1 MKQPIFSDYVRSAL
15 KHLALTAA
23 GVAFLGASPT
33 ANALP
38 PVTSGL
44 AMFFDASQIVG
55 NNGDPVSS
63 WTDLVAAKNATTD
76 NASPTL
82 TTGALNGLNVVTFSG
97 SQDLKVA
104 AADSPISG
112 KQQFTIAVVFKPR
125 AVGAGTDGQWYQNS
139 GLVDAEQ
146 PGVTQDWGLA
156 WNGNSKVGAGIGNGD
171 RTLYSAAQSLNTGHV
186 AIYSWDGTNGGAVRL
201 SVDGTT
207 STTASGSTSPRNSY
221 QILFGRESS
230 TNNYFS
236 GDIAEISIYT
246 RTLTKSEEGAVGS
259 YLTQKYHLVTTYA
272 PLVLT
277 ANITSPTNNQAFPFG
292 ADVTAIATAQ
302 SGTGPYT
309 VTFYQ
314 KSGTGAA
321 APVGSPQT
329 AAGPTFTQDLGPL
342 ASGSYQ
348 VYATV
353 TDSASPAPTTATSV
367 SNTFTVA
374 APTSTATALG
384 TSGTSTYGQTVTFTA
399 TVAPRPNGGTV
410 QFYSDGNPLG
420 TPVAVNTSTGAASY
434 GTTLLTVPTHS
445 ITAHY
450 SGFGVYLASDAA
462 AIPQTVN
469 RAVLTVTA
477 DNKIRSL
484 GDANPPFTYG
494 ISGFQNGENAT
505 SAGVTDAPNLGCAAD
520 TNSPPGNYP
529 ITNDASPMAAPNY
542 SFTAVAGS
550 LKVTAGAP
558 PSVASANV
566 ACWYDAAQGVTAS
579 GGNVTKWNDQSGNGH
594 DATTASGTPTLVESD
609 VNGLPA
615 VHLRGSSTY
624 LSSALPFA
632 SIVKEQYVVVRS
644 PHATWNSAGCFLG
657 RVGDFLQVRGS
668 AYDMY
673 PDGSS
678 TGFWQDHFPVAVSK
692 NGTPVSNAA
701 GPGGNPP
708 RFMLGTITD
717 YMVLKITVD
726 NDGVATFASY
736 PYYQIGKEETLGTMD
751 FDVAEIIGYNAALSA
766 DDETKVGAYLARKYG
781 LSTAYIPATT
791 STTEVAITA
800 GSTPAAVGSALTF
813 TATVLGTAP
822 RGNVTFF
829 AGTTSLGT
837 APLNA
842 SAQASLT
849 TRSLAVGAYSITAQ
863 YTGDSGNTPSTSDA
877 VLVQIANPND
887 IVTFTFPDPSATVI
901 EGTAISVFLPSGT
914 DLTALAPTYT
924 TVTGA
929 TGVPASGA
937 VRNFTTPQ
945 TYVIN
950 GIKTYTV
957 TVTLIENSAKDI
969 LACNFGSLGAPLIDG
984 TIIVLAVPSSQS
996 RLNLA
1001 PTFTLSLMATIS
1013 PASGSSHNFTNPVT
1027 YTVTANDG
1035 STKAY
1040 TVSVVTQ
1047 APDLTLPGTIADI
1060 DAHLD
1065 DSSSPYYSTYNLG
1078 PSGMRGYIYHNW
1090 PFTARQDAFTAL
1102 GPWQIL
1108 VTTVGANTPAS
1119 GIMAKDD
1126 VILGVSTGAGTPVPL
1141 FARDARESFGMA
1153 ITDAEAGDGVM
1164 NLKRWRAG
1172 VTANVSIQLQVLGTY
1187 SDTAPYD
1194 CPKSVQILTRAADSL
1209 QQSILQNGWNNGS
1222 SPGSISALAL
1232 LATGDP
1238 KYLPMLQTYARSL
1251 APPTLNLEQSGGISA
1266 WSCYESIFL
1275 AEYYILTGDTQ
1286 VFHGLSEYVIYA
1298 ATHQSMFGTA
1308 GHGFSNVPPP
1318 AGWLAG
1324 GTHGL
1329 ISWYGPV
1336 NQAGLVA
1343 QLSIVLG
1350 KKAGVVSSEIDPA
1363 IARAANF
1370 FGYYVN
1376 RGSIPYG
1383 EHQPYCG
1390 DYQLPGQSRI
1400 YYDHRSNGKDG
1411 LAAVL
1416 FACMGDKP
1424 LQTEY
1429 YTRMAVAGYTGEQY
1443 GHTGQGFSYLWTTL
1457 GANIGG
1463 TNAVAEYLKPRRWHR
1478 DLTRRCDGSFV
1489 YDGAEQFGCSHAD
1502 DYWANTTY
1510 YDNPTAYYV
1519 LHAALPLKKLCIT
1532 GKNANPANELGPE
1545 KVANALAAATFT
1557 PLCGGYSTS
1566 QLVAALGE
1574 WDPIVRFNAATELS
1588 VRPDAQALIPTL
1600 ITMAENPSDANQRE
1614 AACTALGCMGATSA
1628 IPALVRRL
1636 SDPEIWVRAKAAK
1649 ALGSMGS
1656 APVSSVPD
1664 MMAAFVA
1671 NVAPTYPFEAGFN
1684 WNDPLQI
1691 GNGYLSE
1698 TLFGKL
1704 GSYSI
1709 STDKGALYPAVRAG
1723 IKQPAG
1729 MWRNQLSDFVQN
1741 KLTLADIEALMPEIL
1756 TDASTEGPCDRM
1768 FTLFPP
1774 QAAMNALSKYHIQEG
1789 TKVCADNVANGGDL
1803 ANTAIQRLAD
1813 YGEAARWA
1821 LPDLYTDLGF
1831 WTHDGNYNTLAATI
1845 ASIEAATT
1853 SPALLQGL
1861 PTADPQVV
1869 STAVNAPRA
1878 LTLTGSTSR
1887 AGTLTYTVATQ
1898 PAHGNLTG
1906 TPPNLTYT
1914 PVANYQ
1920 GMDRFTFTATDSL
1933 TNSSPATVDIVV
1945 GTGGTGLLGR
1955 YYDNVDFTSLAAT
1968 QTDASINFDW
1978 AAAAPAS
1985 QMSANTY
1992 SVRWTGQVLAP
2003 ETGTYRFSTRT
2014 SDGVRLW
2021 INGVQVINDWND
2033 QTSNI
2038 WNDSTVIALTAGQK
2052 YSLKMEYYRNVNP
2065 ATVRLYWYRPSR
2077 QGQTIIPQELLYP
2090 VSGVSLTSPADG
2102 SRFGMPATVTLTA
2115 DVADAGTITSVAYY
2129 NGDALIG
2136 STTTPP
2142 YSLAWTNV
2150 PGGQYSLTAR
2160 ATDSTGAVSTSPA
2173 AVITVDLGTVPYTT
2187 GLVCYFDASVGI
2199 TTNANGAVAGW
2210 SDRSGNGHHA
2220 SLGNGMPVLV
2230 SNQLNSRPVLQ
2241 FRGNST
2247 WLNTAGTFFAKE
2259 QYVVVRSPNATWSGS
2274 GSFLGRS
2281 NTTAQFLAARPSS
2294 FNLYSGQTGFWDDW
2308 LPSAVSK
2315 NGTALSSARGT
2326 MPRGGFQ
2333 LGAITDFMLLKI
2345 TVQDASPA
2353 VGNVTYQIGQND
2365 SLGSCEMDVAEI
2377 IAYDSTLSAANEAK
2391 VGSYLAKKYGLTT
2404 TYPVTKYSS
2413 TTLAQTGGGTPSAG
2427 GMPLTFT
2434 ATVSGSTPTG
2444 NVSFRAGTTLIGTR
2458 SLDGAFQASL
2468 TTSSLAAGTYA
2479 ITAEYA
2485 GDAKNDASVSTPV
2498 VIEVTNSPSL
2508 YAIWAAANITAG
2520 HPGADATPGGN
2531 PDGDSMSNLMEYAC
2545 GTNPIVASGGPIAYV
2560 AGGAVTTPGLPVTIH
2575 FGGSDYRAVFGR
2587 RKDYLAAG
2595 LTYTVQFSVGLDAW
2609 VDSTDTPTLLTAPG
2623 SAGDMDAVSVPYPST
2638 IPTASGPR
2646 HPTFFR
2652 LRVSDQASATPLDG
2666 FAQWINGLDWSGF
2679 ANPDKTPTGDPDHD
2693 GMTNFEE
2700 FAFGLDPTKGTS
2712 ANPIKVPL
2720 DRTSATFTYTR
2731 RATPAATGLV
2741 YTVWTSPDLVT
2752 WSKTA
2757 YVATEGAITTANGVE
2772 TVPVTLSGAPLSAAR
2787 LFVRVTAE

>member
-1 MKQPIFSDYVRSAL
+1 MKQPILSHHVSSAL
-15 KHLALTAA
+15 KHLALAA
-23 GVAFLGASPT
+23 VGVAFLGASPT

-44 AMFFDASQIVG
+44 ALFFDASQLVG
-55 NNGDPVSS
+55 NNGDPVSP
-63 WTDLVAAKNATTD
+63 WTDLVASKNATTD

-104 AADSPISG
+104 AGDSPING
-112 KQQFTIAVVFKPR
+112 KQQFTVAVVFKPH
-125 AVGAGTDGQWYQNS
+125 AAGAGTDGQWYQNS

-171 RTLYSAAQSLNTGHV
+171 HTLYSAAQSLNTGHV

-207 STTASGSTSPRNSY
+207 STTATGSTAPRNSY
-221 QILFGRESS
+221 QILFGRENG

-236 GDIAEISIYT
+236 GGIAEILIYT
-246 RTLTKSEEGAVGS
+246 RTLTTDEERVVGS
-259 YLTQKYHLVTTYA
+259 YLAQKYRLVTTYV
-272 PLVLT
+272 PLALT
-277 ANITSPTNNQAFPFG
+277 ANVTSPTNNQAFPFG
-292 ADVTAIATAQ
+292 TDVTASATAQ

-314 KSGTGAA
+314 KSGAGAA

-329 AAGPTFTQDLGPL
+329 AAGPTFTQDLGVL
-342 ASGSYQ
+342 GSGSYQ

-353 TDSASPAPTTATSV
+353 TDSASPTPATATSAT
-367 SNTFTVA
+367 NTFTVA
-374 APTSTATALG
+374 APTSTATTLG
-384 TSGTSTYGQTVTFTA
+384 TSGTSTYGQTATFTA
-399 TVAPRPNGGTV
+399 TVAPTPNGGTV

-434 GTTLLTVPTHS
+434 GTTLLTAPTHS

-469 RAVLTVTA
+469 RAALTVTA
-477 DNKIRSL
+477 DNKIRSP
-484 GDANPPFTYG
+484 GDANPAFTYV

-505 SAGVTDAPNLGCAAD
+505 SAGVTGAPILGTAAD
-520 TNSPPGNYP
+520 TNSPAGNYP
-529 ITNDASPMAAPNY
+529 ITNDASPMAAANY
-542 SFTAVAGS
+542 SFTGVAGS
-550 LKVTAGAP
+550 LKVVAGAP
-558 PSVASANV
+558 PSVANANV

-594 DATTASGTPTLVESD
+594 DATTASGTPTLVASD
-609 VNGLPA
+609 TQITKPA
-615 VHLRGSSTY
+615 IHLRGASTY
-624 LSSALPFA
+624 FNCAGGMFT
-632 SIVKEQYVVVRS
+632 KEQYLVVRS
-644 PHATWNSAGCFLG
+644 PNAIWNGSGSFLG
-657 RVGDFLQVRGS
+657 RSSADFLTVR
-668 AYDMY
+668 A
-673 PDGSS
+673 SS
-678 TGFWQDHFPVAVSK
+678 YNLYSGQTGFWDDQLPSAVSK
-692 NGTPVSNAA
+692 NGTAMSS
-701 GPGGNPP
+701 GPGSMP
-708 RFMLGTITD
+708 RGGFQLGTITD
-717 YMVLKITVD
+717 YMILKITV
-726 NDGVATFASY
+726 NNGASAANLAAY
-736 PYYQIGKEETLGTMD
+736 PYYQIGKNETLGTMD
-751 FDVAEIIGYNAALSA
+751 FDVAEIIGYDAALSA
-766 DDETKVGAYLARKYG
+766 EDETKVGGYLAGKYK
-781 LSTAYIPATT
+781 LTTTYLPATT
-791 STTEVAITA
+791 STTELAITA
-800 GSTPAAVGSALTF
+800 GSTPAVVGSALTF
-813 TATVLGTAP
+813 TATVFGTAP
-822 RGNVTFF
+822 SGSVTFF

-837 APLNA
+837 TTLNA

-849 TRSLAVGAYSITAQ
+849 TSSLAVGTYSITAQ
-863 YTGDSGNTPSTSDA
+863 YAGDSGNTASTSGA
-877 VLVQIANPND
+877 VPVQIANPND
-887 IVTFTFPDPSATVI
+887 IVTFTFPGPSATVI
-901 EGTAISVFLPSGT
+901 EGTAISVTLPSGT
-914 DLTALAPTYT
+914 DVTALAPTYT

-929 TGVPASGA
+929 TGVPTSGT

-950 GIKTYTV
+950 GTKTYTV
-957 TVTLIENSAKDI
+957 TVTVIENSAKDI

-984 TIIVLAVPSSQS
+984 TSIVLGVPSSQS

-1001 PTFTLSLMATIS
+1001 PTFTLSLMASIS
-1013 PASGSSHNFTNPVT
+1013 PASGSSHDFTNPVT

-1047 APDLTLPGTIADI
+1047 APDLTLPGTIAAI

-1065 DSSSPYYSTYNLG
+1065 DSSSPYYWTYNLG

-1090 PFTARQDAFTAL
+1090 PVTARQDAFTAL

-1108 VTTVGANTPAS
+1108 VTSVGANTPAS

-1141 FARDARESFGMA
+1141 FASDARESFGMA
-1153 ITDAEAGDGVM
+1153 ITAAEAGDGVM
-1164 NLKRWRAG
+1164 KLKRWRAG
-1172 VTANVSIQLQVLGTY
+1172 VTADVSIQLQVLGTY
-1187 SDTAPYD
+1187 SDTAPYA
-1194 CPKSVQILTRAADSL
+1194 CPKSALILTQAANSL
-1209 QQSILQNGWNNGS
+1209 QQRILQNGWSNGA

-1238 KYLPMLQTYARSL
+1238 KYLPMLQAYARSL

-1275 AEYYILTGDTQ
+1275 AEYYMLTGDPQ

-1318 AGWLAG
+1318 GGWLTG

-1350 KKAGVVSSEIDPA
+1350 KKAGVTSPEIDPA
-1363 IARAANF
+1363 IERAANF

-1390 DYQLPGQSRI
+1390 DYQLTGQSRT

-1429 YTRMAVAGYTGEQY
+1429 FTRMAVAGYTGEQY
-1443 GHTGQGFSYLWTTL
+1443 GHTGQGFSYLWMTL
-1457 GANIGG
+1457 GANVGG
-1463 TNAVAEYLKPRRWHR
+1463 TTAVAEYLKPLRWHR
-1478 DLTRRCDGSFV
+1478 DFTRRCDGSFA
-1489 YDGAEQFGCSHAD
+1489 YDGGEQFGCSHAD
-1502 DYWANTTY
+1502 DYWAYTTY

-1532 GKNANPANELGPE
+1532 GKNANPANELGAQE
-1545 KVANALAAATFT
+1545 VANALAAATFT

-1656 APVSSVPD
+1656 APVSSVPA

-1671 NVAPTYPFEAGFN
+1671 NVAPTYPFQAGFN
-1684 WNDPLQI
+1684 WDDPLQI

-1709 STDKGALYPAVRAG
+1709 STDKGVLYPAVRAG

-1768 FTLFPP
+1768 FTLYPP

-1789 TKVCADNVANGGDL
+1789 ARACADNVAYSGSL

-1813 YGEAARWA
+1813 YGEAARWS
-1821 LPDLYTDLGF
+1821 LPDLYADLGL
-1831 WTHDGNYNTLAATI
+1831 WTHDNNYNTLAAAI

-1869 STAVNAPRA
+1869 STAVNAARA
-1878 LTLTGSTSR
+1878 LTLTGSTCR

-1906 TPPNLTYT
+1906 TPPSLTYT
-1914 PVANYQ
+1914 PAANYQ
-1920 GMDRFTFTATDSL
+1920 GMDRFTFTVTDSL
-1933 TNSSPATVDIVV
+1933 TDSSPATVDMVV
-1945 GTGGTGLLGR
+1945 GAGGTGLQGR
-1955 YYDNVDFTSLAAT
+1955 YYDNVDFTSLAVT
-1968 QTDASINFDW
+1968 QTDTAINFDW

-1985 QMSANTY
+1985 QMGANTY

-2021 INGVQVINDWND
+2021 INGVLVINDWND
-2033 QTSNI
+2033 QASNI
-2038 WNDSTVIALTAGQK
+2038 WNDSAPIALTVGQK

-2102 SRFGMPATVTLTA
+2102 ARFGMPATVTLTA

-2142 YSLAWTNV
+2142 YSFAWTNV

-2160 ATDSTGAVSTSPA
+2160 ATDSTGAVSTSA
-2173 AVITVDLGTVPYTT
+2173 VAVITVDLGTVPYTT
-2187 GLVCYFDASVGI
+2187 GLVCYFDASVGV

-2281 NTTAQFLAARPSS
+2281 NTTGQFLAARPSS

-2315 NGTALSSARGT
+2315 NGTAVSSAHGT

-2333 LGAITDFMLLKI
+2333 LGSITDFMLLKI
-2345 TVQDASPA
+2345 TVQDTTQP

-2365 SLGSCEMDVAEI
+2365 NLGSCEMDVAEI
-2377 IAYDSTLSAANEAK
+2377 IAYDSALSAANEAK
-2391 VGSYLAKKYGLTT
+2391 VGSYLTKKYGLTT
-2404 TYPVTKYSS
+2404 AYPVTKYSS
-2413 TTLAQTGGGTPSAG
+2413 TTLALTGGGTPSAG
-2427 GMPLTFT
+2427 GTPLTFS

-2444 NVSFRAGTTLIGTR
+2444 SVSFRAGTTLIGTR

-2498 VIEVTNSPSL
+2498 VIEITSSPSL

-2560 AGGAVTTPGLPVTIH
+2560 AGGAVTTPGLPVTIN

-2609 VDSTDTPTLLTAPG
+2609 VDSTDTPTLLTAPA

-2652 LRVSDQASATPLDG
+2652 LRVSNQASATPLDG

-2679 ANPDKTPTGDPDHD
+2679 VNPDKTSTGDPGHD

-2700 FAFGLDPTKGTS
+2700 YAFGLDPTKGAS

-2720 DRTSATFTYTR
+2720 DKTSATFTYTR